1 MKRINGAIA
10 LILAGTMLLTACDKG
25 QGTVTDESSADSSA
39 AVSSGDTETS
49 QTDSFTGA
57 SGGAHSTSE
66 LTEFGRGYEGIEGTG
81 DYNYGEA
88 LQKSLLFYELQRSG
102 VLPEQTR
109 CNWRGDSGLTDGAD
123 NNLDLTGGWY
133 DAGDHVKFNLP
144 MAYSA
149 AMLGWSVYEDR
160 EAYEQSGQLE
170 YVLGDIKWVT
180 DYLIKCHPEDEVFYY
195 QVGDGNADHSWWG
208 PCEVMTMNRPSYCVT
223 KDNPGSAVEVIPD
236 IPLQTVF
243 IIHGA
248 DITMNLHGQAAGSI
262 YPPETKL
269 ILITLKPASKK
280 PTRIITGL
288 FAGMM
293 FTSEQLFFL
302 QR

>member
-1 MKRINGAIA
+1 M
-10 LILAGTMLLTACDKG
+10 
-25 QGTVTDESSADSSA
+25 
-39 AVSSGDTETS
+39 
-49 QTDSFTGA
+49 
-57 SGGAHSTSE
+57 
-66 LTEFGRGYEGIEGTG
+66 
-81 DYNYGEA
+81 
-88 LQKSLLFYELQRSG
+88 LFYELQRSG

-170 YVLGDIKWVT
+170 YILGDIKWVT

-223 KDNPGSAVEVIPD
+223 KDNPGAAVVGEAAAALAVASI
-236 IPLQTVF
+236 VF
-243 IIHGA
+243 E
-248 DITMNLHGQAAGSI
+248 DTDKEYAALCNEKEKSL
-262 YPPETKL
+262 Y
-269 ILITLKPASKK
+269 
-280 PTRIITGL
+280 
-288 FAGMM
+288 
-293 FTSEQLFFL
+293 
-302 QR
+302 